1 MEVLFEDN
9 HLIAVNKPAGWLVQ
23 GDSTGDT
30 PLAERVKQY
39 IKEKYRKPGEV
50 FLGVIHRLDRPVSGV
65 VLFARTS
72 KALERMNQQFRE
84 RETQKTYRAVVERKP
99 GKPEDTLIH
108 WLRKDESKNKTAW
121 FSRETPDALRSEL
134 SYSILEEANG
144 FYLLD
149 VRPITGRP
157 HQIRVQLAAIGCP
170 IVGDLRYGAPSA
182 LDDARIALHARSL
195 TFIHPVS
202 KAATAINAPLPDHS
216 VWNQFT
222 SFAR

>member
-23 GDSTGDT
+23 GDNTGDT

-121 FSRETPDALRSEL
+121 FTRETPDALRSEL

-149 VRPITGRP
+149 VRPVTGRP

>member
-149 VRPITGRP
+149 VRP
-157 HQIRVQLAAIGCP
+157 
-170 IVGDLRYGAPSA
+170 
-182 LDDARIALHARSL
+182 
-195 TFIHPVS
+195 
-202 KAATAINAPLPDHS
+202 
-216 VWNQFT
+216 
-222 SFAR
+222 

>member
-99 GKPEDTLIH
+99 GKPEDTLVH

-121 FSRETPDALRSEL
+121 FSREAPDALRSEL

-202 KAATAINAPLPDHS
+202 KAATAIIAPLPDHS

>member
-134 SYSILEEANG
+134 SYSIMEEANG

-170 IVGDLRYGAPSA
+170 IVGDLRYGAPFA
-182 LDDARIALHARSL
+182 LDDARIALHARNL

>member
-121 FSRETPDALRSEL
+121 FSREAPDALRSEL

>member
-23 GDSTGDT
+23 GDNTGDT

-72 KALERMNQQFRE
+72 KALERMNQKFRE

-99 GKPEDTLIH
+99 LKPEDKLIH

>member
-23 GDSTGDT
+23 GDNTGDT